1 MAIIQEIG
9 FYQFKQTF
17 KNANRSDNFS
27 YQGLSVLFDSLEE
40 YSEST
45 GENVVLDVVALCCDY
60 REESAESIA
69 QDYNVDLSEF
79 EDIEDKEE
87 KQQALIGIVEEYL
100 QENTLVCGSFT
111 NNDKAGKETTTF
123 IFQCF

>member
-9 FYQFKQTF
+9 FYQFKQAF

-45 GENVVLDVVALCCDY
+45 GENVVLDVVGMCCDY
-60 REESAESIA
+60 REEEAEDIAEDYSI
-69 QDYNVDLSEF
+69 DLS
-79 EDIEDKEE
+79 DIDDDSSDEE
-87 KQQALIGIVEEYL
+87 KQEALAEIVRDYL
-100 QENTLVCGSFT
+100 SENTCLCGEYAAT
-111 NNDKAGKETTTF
+111 DGRTIF

>member
-1 MAIIQEIG
+1 MAIVQTVANA
-9 FYQFKQTF
+9 YQFEQAF
-17 KNANRSDNFS
+17 KEANRSDNFS

-45 GENVVLDVVALCCDY
+45 GGNVELDVVALCCDY

-69 QDYNVDLSEF
+69 QDYNVDLS
-79 EDIEDKEE
+79 DIDDDSSDEE
-87 KQQALIGIVEEYL
+87 KQEALAEIVRDYL
-100 QENTLVCGSFT
+100 SENTCLCGEYAATDGGTF
-111 NNDKAGKETTTF
+111 F